1 MAAQAPHEPSVGE
14 LVSTLA
20 QKTGVLVSQEIRLAR
35 SEITANVKSAGID
48 AAWIG
53 AGVALTLAGGLF
65 LLTALVLLL
74 GWIMPYWLASLLVG
88 LVAVAAGAA
97 AAFKGIRA
105 LRGIDPAPRQTIRTL
120 KEDTA
125 WAKAQ
130 LAR

>member
-1 MAAQAPHEPSVGE
+1 M
-14 LVSTLA
+14 
-20 QKTGVLVSQEIRLAR
+20 LVSQEIRLAR

-53 AGVALTLAGGLF
+53 AGMALTLAGGLF
-65 LLTALVLLL
+65 LLTATVLLL

-97 AAFKGIRA
+97 AAFMGIRA
-105 LRGIDPAPRQTIRTL
+105 LKGIDPAPRQTIRTL